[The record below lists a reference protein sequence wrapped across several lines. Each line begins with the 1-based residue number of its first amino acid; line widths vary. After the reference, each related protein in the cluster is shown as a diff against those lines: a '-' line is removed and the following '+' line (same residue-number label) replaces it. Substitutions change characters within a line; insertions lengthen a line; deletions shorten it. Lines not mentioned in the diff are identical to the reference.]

1 MFIDSH
7 CHLDKL
13 DLTEFDGELDNVL
26 EAAKAAK
33 VDEIL
38 CVSVTLAEF
47 PSMVEKTAKYN
58 NVWLSCGAHPL
69 NQDEI
74 P

>member
-7 CHLDKL
+7 CHLDRL

-26 EAAKAAK
+26 AAAKAAQ
-33 VDEIL
+33 VSEIL

-47 PSMVEKTAKYN
+47 PSMVEKTEKYN
-58 NVWLSCGAHPL
+58 
-69 NQDEI
+69 I
-74 P
+74 F